1 MLYAPRQSTTGPCK
15 GMSYHRSVDDPS
27 QNLDRKEVVLYD
39 GPIYIDFCKRQESSV
54 MIQTQ
59 GHVTTRRWEEKSI
72 GRKEAQ
78 GNFWDDR
85 RVPYLDLG
93 VRQMG

>member
-1 MLYAPRQSTTGPCK
+1 MMAPFILA
-15 GMSYHRSVDDPS
+15 SV
-27 QNLDRKEVVLYD
+27 RGK
-39 GPIYIDFCKRQESSV
+39 
-54 MIQTQ
+54 IQTQ
-59 GHVTTRRWEEKSI
+59 GVVTTRRWEERSI

-85 RVPYLDLG
+85 SVPYLDLG